1 MRARII
7 FRGLVLFE
15 FEKPRSN
22 GDVPQSRGKLTAW
35 LITEPEDM
43 HSSMGQMHAHH
54 PRIGV
59 IARDATTD
67 REFIVNG
74 LPIPSGEIGIRLIGH
89 ELPSGVTPTE
99 GFDKHVPRVASLRG
113 DSRKGES
120 KLQGFTRI
128 VIPHGH
134 IRPRDF
140 VSWDSDGNP
149 AAAVAFMGTTFH
161 GFVANE
167 VVVDVGDDA
176 IEGGDATHC
185 LTIES
190 KSWRFPN
197 LLSPLSTGSNFQ
209 DETDPNT
216 VEILITNF
224 APQRRRAVF
233 WSLHYE
239 WLFDVLGYVRT
250 DYSKTQQFRDFESVA
265 KNYDSA
271 QWEDDRSAMGLG
283 QPFPYIVTDDIRPP
297 QAFVKGSETNDIHK
311 APPPPAGRGKE
322 QHHTPMPM
330 KMVGEHAMGAGT
342 DPWARP
348 ICPVGQFD

>member
-7 FRGLVLFE
+7 FRGLILFE

-22 GDVPQSRGKLTAW
+22 GEGQQRGTLTAW
-35 LITEPEDM
+35 LISQPEGMASPMAEM
-43 HSSMGQMHAHH
+43 HTHR

-59 IARDATTD
+59 IGRDATTR

-74 LPIPSGEIGIRLIGH
+74 LPVPSGETRIQLIGH
-89 ELPSGVTPTE
+89 SVDSGVVPTK
-99 GFDKHVPRVASLRG
+99 GFDEHVPRLALLHGGTREGKSTLE
-113 DSRKGES
+113 DCS
-120 KLQGFTRI
+120 RI
-128 VIPHGH
+128 VIPHGQ

-149 AAAVAFMGTTFH
+149 ASAVAFMGTTFQ

-167 VVVDVGDDA
+167 AVVDVGDDA
-176 IEGGDATHC
+176 IEGGDETHC
-185 LTIES
+185 LAVDS
-190 KSWRFPN
+190 KEWRFPN
-197 LLSPLSTGSNFQ
+197 LLSPLSVGDDFQ

-239 WLFDVLGYVRT
+239 WLFDVLGYGRT
-250 DYSKTQQFRDFESVA
+250 DYTRTQQFRDFESVA
-265 KNYDSA
+265 KSYDSA
-271 QWEDDRSAMGLG
+271 QWEDDRAAMSVG
-283 QPFPYIVTDDIRPP
+283 QPFPYIITDDIRPP
-297 QAFVKGSETNDIHK
+297 EAFSKGAKTKNIHTP
-311 APPPPAGRGKE
+311 PPPPAGRGKE
-322 QHHTPMPM
+322 IRHTPMPM
-330 KMVGEHAMGAGT
+330 QKIGESPMGAGT

-348 ICPVGQFD
+348 ICPLGQLD